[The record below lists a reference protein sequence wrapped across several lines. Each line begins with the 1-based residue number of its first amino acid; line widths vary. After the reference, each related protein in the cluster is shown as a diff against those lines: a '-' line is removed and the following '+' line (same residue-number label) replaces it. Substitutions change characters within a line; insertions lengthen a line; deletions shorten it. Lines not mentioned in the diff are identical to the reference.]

1 MLLNILAIS
10 SKLLASFGVL
20 KLISITF
27 SHSDLS
33 DYYLIQNQ
41 LSVLQFIFSFG
52 LINGFLNESVKN
64 NCDKDIYTLL
74 KISFILL
81 LLILPISYLFSGVF
95 GCVIVFTSFV
105 IAIKSTLYSILNG
118 QRRKKDYTIFVFFEM
133 LLFLAAIK
141 FVYDS
146 YGVQLVILIQGVIGI
161 FVVLLVLYRLNKLD
175 YSGFSFFENTGIIK
189 PFLYKYLP
197 YFKMAVVSA
206 FAVPLIYLLSR
217 NILFH
222 FYDIDSVNLS
232 ILFASW
238 RLSDSL
244 LIGVG
249 ALSSIYII
257 PELNRSPSI
266 DSFLYRISLFI
277 ALALLFALILLVIFP
292 DFIVSLLLDKKYTAN
307 FEIVLI
313 VFLSFFLRALSYIL
327 GLKLVYLKKT
337 KAFVSI
343 EMGHALT
350 FLVSIIF
357 FSLVNTSVFLVHYAF
372 LLQGIVCLTLTY
384 KEFYLSGND
393 EI

>member
-1 MLLNILAIS
+1 
-10 SKLLASFGVL
+10 
-20 KLISITF
+20 
-27 SHSDLS
+27 
-33 DYYLIQNQ
+33 
-41 LSVLQFIFSFG
+41 
-52 LINGFLNESVKN
+52 
-64 NCDKDIYTLL
+64 
-74 KISFILL
+74 
-81 LLILPISYLFSGVF
+81 LLILPISYLFSGGF

-146 YGVQLVILIQGVIGI
+146 YGVQVVILTQGVIGI
-161 FVVLLVLYRLNKLD
+161 FVVLLVLYRLKKFD
-175 YSGFSFFENTGIIK
+175 YSGFSFFEKTGIIK

-257 PELNRSPSI
+257 PELNRSPSL
-266 DSFLYRISLFI
+266 DSFL
-277 ALALLFALILLVIFP
+277 
-292 DFIVSLLLDKKYTAN
+292 
-307 FEIVLI
+307 
-313 VFLSFFLRALSYIL
+313 
-327 GLKLVYLKKT
+327 
-337 KAFVSI
+337 
-343 EMGHALT
+343 
-350 FLVSIIF
+350 
-357 FSLVNTSVFLVHYAF
+357 
-372 LLQGIVCLTLTY
+372 
-384 KEFYLSGND
+384 
-393 EI
+393 